1 MYFILMFICHDQFLR
16 KKSGS
21 LQYKTT
27 AMYFQRPA
35 GAQQLL
41 PGGRSIL

>member
-1 MYFILMFICHDQFLR
+1 MYFILLFICHDQFLR

-27 AMYFQRPA
+27 AMYFQQPT
-35 GAQQLL
+35 GAQAAAAD
-41 PGGRSIL
+41 GSSIL